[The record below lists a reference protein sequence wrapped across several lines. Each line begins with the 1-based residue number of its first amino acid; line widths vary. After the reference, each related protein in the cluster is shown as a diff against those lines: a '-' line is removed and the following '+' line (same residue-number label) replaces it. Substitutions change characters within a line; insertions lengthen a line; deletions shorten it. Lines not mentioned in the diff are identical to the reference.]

1 MSDPWCT
8 IRGMENKWYKKTY
21 VCTMCDALVEISTK
35 SDVLRDKDCFECNGP
50 LNLLSVADA
59 TIRGMEECTVCGYNS
74 NEVDIVNGLCSV
86 HTCET
91 CGQEGYATEFD
102 DGTILCEKHENER
115 KQMQIV
121 THDSY
126 LPHQLVTLKQ
136 ITGEDV
142 EFQLYKVTD
151 LEVVLHD
158 AKQRINS
165 LTARLES
172 QEKQIGLILDK
183 LTADEWYSSST
194 DKAEVLSDLCDI
206 LNHEAKQTIH
216 ITATVEVEVDYEC
229 PLNEVEDFD
238 AEDFLSD
245 VLTIDTYHGDAVIYA
260 YNVENADW
268 ATR

>member
-1 MSDPWCT
+1 
-8 IRGMENKWYKKTY
+8 MENKWYKKTY

-35 SDVLRDKDCFECNGP
+35 SDVLRDKDCFECNGS

-102 DGTILCEKHENER
+102 NGTILCEKHENER

-194 DKAEVLSDLCDI
+194 DKAEVLSELCEI
-206 LNHEAKQTIH
+206 LKHEPKQTIM
-216 ITATVEVEVDYEC
+216 ITAQVNVEVSYDI
-229 PLNEVEDFD
+229 PLDEVENFD
-238 AEDFLSD
+238 AKYFLQD
-245 VLTIDTYHGDAVIYA
+245 NLTIDSWHGDVMIESYD
-260 YNVENADW
+260 VEDADVNW
-268 ATR
+268 

>member
-8 IRGMENKWYKKTY
+8 IRIMEKWYKYTY
-21 VCTMCDALVEISTK
+21 VCTGECDALIEYTMKAGYTPNEAKLTCLCGSATT
-35 SDVLRDKDCFECNGP
+35 
-50 LNLLSVADA
+50 LLSVADA
-59 TIRGMEECTVCGYNS
+59 TIQPT
-74 NEVDIVNGLCSV
+74 NERNEMDIVTMNEYYPSQSV
-86 HTCET
+86 
-91 CGQEGYATEFD
+91 
-102 DGTILCEKHENER
+102 
-115 KQMQIV
+115 V
-121 THDSY
+121 
-126 LPHQLVTLKQ
+126 LKQ
-136 ITGEDV
+136 IIDEDMK
-142 EFQLYKVTD
+142 FQAYKVTE
-151 LEVVLHD
+151 LETVISD
-158 AKQRINS
+158 YKQNINS

-206 LNHEAKQTIH
+206 LGHEAKQTIH

-245 VLTIDTYHGDAVIYA
+245 VLTIDTYHGDAIIHA

>member
-1 MSDPWCT
+1 MSDFKSYW
-8 IRGMENKWYKKTY
+8 Y
-21 VCTMCDALVEISTK
+21 VCTSCDASIEVVSKGIHFQDPTCNCNNSQVVHCQTNVVK
-35 SDVLRDKDCFECNGP
+35 SAP
-50 LNLLSVADA
+50 
-59 TIRGMEECTVCGYNS
+59 TIER
-74 NEVDIVNGLCSV
+74 NE
-86 HTCET
+86 
-91 CGQEGYATEFD
+91 
-102 DGTILCEKHENER
+102 
-115 KQMQIV
+115 MQIV

-136 ITGEDV
+136 ITGEEV

-206 LNHEAKQTIH
+206 LGHEPKQTIR
-216 ITATVEVEVDYEC
+216 IIANVEIEVDYDC
-229 PLNEVEDFD
+229 PLDEIEDFD
-238 AEDFLSD
+238 SADFLQD
-245 VLTIDTYHGDAVIYA
+245 VLTIDTYHGDAIIHS
-260 YNVENADW
+260 YNVDSADW
-268 ATR
+268 ATS